1 MLLTATAQPVTEKQD
16 QASTQFWLDLQLS
29 KSQALLHPDLK
40 AVNSSFEALKSAHG
54 APDRVQGQSKAAQCT
69 RIAAALT
76 LQCVAQLAKLSSPST
91 KLENKLEAEGCSTP
105 KHELP
110 TNIGISLCYF

>member
-1 MLLTATAQPVTEKQD
+1 M
-16 QASTQFWLDLQLS
+16 
-29 KSQALLHPDLK
+29 
-40 AVNSSFEALKSAHG
+40 
-54 APDRVQGQSKAAQCT
+54 QCV
-69 RIAAALT
+69 AAALT

-110 TNIGISLCYF
+110 TNIGITYAA